1 MFPYKRILFFICGL
15 ALTVA
20 AFSQAPPIGSWR
32 MHVSYAGTIDV
43 VKGDKVY
50 TATNQA
56 VFSTDNALS
65 FEYFNKLTGLSEA
78 SIAKLGWDNQTQQ
91 VVVAYTNS
99 NIDVIKGGLVKNIND
114 ILRTGGQ
121 KKINAIYCENGLA
134 YLSTSIGV
142 IVADLTKY
150 EIKESWILGANGNT
164 IEVFSITKDNNFWYA
179 ATSNGV
185 YKTATSNTNLSDAK
199 VWSLFYCNTSAIVKK
214 ISSSA
219 AGLIIEQNDS
229 LLLVQPTAVSTLFYK
244 PQQQIKSWTYNEQKI
259 TVGTVNAQTGR
270 AYIHLTT
277 PSTSSS
283 IVFEQA
289 GTIIKPVS
297 CTLSNGIIW
306 ISDSITGLIKLDP
319 TANSYLKI
327 IPGGPAGQISTGLLA
342 TNTAVLAA
350 GDAIQGLFVFENGSW
365 QQKKNGLDSIFA
377 IGSITQNKIDNSIWL
392 SSAGSGVGQLNNNK
406 LQVFNQRNSS
416 LLAVTNN
423 LCYTSGV
430 AIDTKGNSWVSN
442 TGTTISLHVKQPD
455 GKWTG
460 FANPFGLKD
469 AGNIETDDYGQ
480 IWCTTKN
487 GNGLLVY
494 NPGSSITSAAD
505 DRWKQ
510 YKAGTG
516 IGNLPSNQVNCTA
529 LDKNGFIWVGTDR
542 GIGMIQCADQVFSTA
557 GCDALLPVVQQDRFA
572 GLLFKDENVQ
582 TIAVDGADRK
592 WIGTKNGVWLISAT
606 GEKII
611 YKFSTSNSPLLGND
625 VYKISIEP
633 TTGEVFISTNNGLCS
648 FRSTATEG
656 VTTQQKVLVFPNP
669 VPPGYNGRIAIRG
682 LTQNALVK
690 ITTLYG
696 TLVFQTRALGGQA
709 IWDGKNTNGTK
720 VASGVYLII
729 CRDDSGVEKIATKIT
744 IVQGR

>member
-15 ALTVA
+15 ALSVA

-43 VKGDKVY
+43 VKGDKIY

-56 VFSTDNALS
+56 VFSTDNSLG

-99 NIDVIKGGLVKNIND
+99 NVDVIKGGLVKNIND
-114 ILRTGGQ
+114 ILRSGGQ
-121 KKINAIYCENGLA
+121 KKINTIYCENGLA

-142 IVADLTKY
+142 IVADLSKY

-164 IEVFSITKDNNFWYA
+164 IEVFSLTKDNTFWYA

-199 VWSLFYCNTSAIVKK
+199 VWSLFYRNTGAIVKK
-214 ISSSA
+214 ISSSPT
-219 AGLIIEQNDS
+219 GLIIEQNDS
-229 LLLVQPTAVSTLFYK
+229 LLLVQPTAVSTLFYR
-244 PQQQIKSWTYNEQKI
+244 PQQQIKSWAYNEQKI
-259 TVGTVNAQTGR
+259 TVGTINAQTGR

-277 PSTSSS
+277 PNTSSS

-289 GTIIKPVS
+289 GTIINPVA
-297 CTLSNGIIW
+297 CTLSNAIIW
-306 ISDSITGLIKLDP
+306 VSDSITGLIKLDP
-319 TANSYLKI
+319 TANSFLKI
-327 IPGGPAGQISTGLLA
+327 IPNGPAGQISTGLLA
-342 TNTAVLAA
+342 TNIAVLASGNA
-350 GDAIQGLFVFENGSW
+350 KQGLFVFENGSW
-365 QQKKNGLDSIFA
+365 QQQKNGLDSIFA

-392 SSAGSGVGQLNNNK
+392 SSAGSGVAQLNINK
-406 LQVFNQRNSS
+406 LQVFNQHNSS

-460 FANPFGLKD
+460 FTNPFGLTD
-469 AGNIETDDYGQ
+469 AGCLETDDYGQ

-510 YKAGTG
+510 YKAGTS

-542 GIGMIQCADQVFSTA
+542 GIGIIQCADQVFSTA

-592 WIGTKNGVWLISAT
+592 WIGTKNGVWLVSAT

-611 YKFSTSNSPLLGND
+611 YKFSTSNSPLLGNE

-669 VPPGYNGRIAIRG
+669 VPPGYNSSIAIRG

-696 TLVFQTRALGGQA
+696 ALVFQTRALGGQA